1 MSKLVIVESPTKA
14 RTIRDFLPKGYQVEA
29 SMGHIRDLPASAAEI
44 PLKLKGEEWARLG
57 VNIEQGFEPLYVV
70 SKDKKKIVKELAAAL
85 KSADELILATDEDR
99 EGESIAW
106 HLTQV
111 LKPHVPIKRMVFHE
125 ITREAILEALKKCR
139 TIDEDLVEAQET
151 RRILDR
157 LVGYTVSPLLW
168 KKVAPGLSAGRVQS
182 AAVRML
188 VQREQDRRGFRS
200 GSYWDLKATLEAHA
214 EQFTAQL
221 VTLGGIRLATGA
233 DFDESTGRVPKGK
246 KVVLLDEKQAADLR
260 ERLLHGVWSVK
271 EVNEREQERTPAPPF
286 TTSTLQMEANR
297 KLGMSARETM
307 QVAQR
312 LYERGYITYMR
323 TDSVHL
329 SKQALATIRQCV
341 TTKYGADYL
350 SPTPRQFRTKSK
362 GAQEAHEAIR
372 PAGQKMPTADQL
384 HLTGQEFGLYDLIWK
399 RAIATQMA
407 NARLKL
413 STVTVAV
420 EDAEF
425 RASGKRVVFP
435 GFFRAYVEGADD
447 PSAALDDQETILPPL
462 KQDEPVDCRALDP
475 TRHDTKP
482 PARYTD
488 ATLVK
493 DLESNGIGRPSTYAT
508 IISTIQDRGYVVK
521 QGNQLIP
528 TFTAFAVNGLM
539 EEHFPELVDTQFTA
553 RVEQV
558 LDDIA
563 SGGTEGVPYLESF
576 YLGERGLDQQVKMKE
591 QEIDPRGIN
600 ALEIESLSARV
611 RIGPYGPYLEYENG
625 SGLVRI
631 SLPEAMPPGDLVD
644 EEIRHLLRQKE
655 EGPQPLGRHPQTGEP
670 VFILIGP
677 YGPYAQLGE
686 NGESGTNSKH
696 AKPRRVSLPK
706 TLKPES
712 VTLDQA
718 VSLLELP
725 RNLGPHPDDG
735 KPVEAG
741 IGRFGPFVRH
751 DGEYRS
757 LAKTDNVLQIGLARA
772 LELLAQE
779 KGRRKTEIIRELGE
793 HPEGGVVGLYE
804 GRYGPYVKHG
814 KVNASLPKGLTAQEV
829 TLDQAVV
836 LLSEKQTKK
845 PASKRGAKTAGKTT
859 TKSASK
865 STSKTSSK
873 SASKPKSRTASRP
886 ASKTT
891 SKSTAKSPAK
901 STSKTS
907 AKSPSTATSKTKMP
921 QE

>member
-14 RTIRDFLPKGYQVEA
+14 RTIREFLPKDYQVEA

-44 PLKLKGEEWARLG
+44 PPKLKGEEWARLG
-57 VNIEQGFEPLYVV
+57 VNVGQGFEPLYVI
-70 SKDKKKIVKELAAAL
+70 SRDKKKVVRDLTAAL

-106 HLTQV
+106 HLMQV
-111 LKPHVPIKRMVFHE
+111 LKPRIPIKRMVFHE
-125 ITREAILEALKKCR
+125 ITREAIQDALKKCR
-139 TIDEDLVEAQET
+139 TIDSDLVEAQET

-182 AAVRML
+182 AAVRLL
-188 VQREQDRRGFRS
+188 VQREQDRRGFHS
-200 GSYWDLKATLEAHA
+200 GSYWDLKATIEAHA
-214 EQFTAQL
+214 ERFTAQL
-221 VTLGGIRLATGA
+221 VTLGGVRLATGA
-233 DFDESTGRVPKGK
+233 DFDESTGRIPKGK
-246 KVVLLDEKQAADLR
+246 KVVLLEQQQAADLR
-260 ERLLHGVWSVK
+260 DRLLKGAWSVK

-312 LYERGYITYMR
+312 LYEQGYITYMR

-329 SKQALATIRQCV
+329 SKQALGTIRQCV
-341 TTKYGADYL
+341 MNKYGQDYL

-372 PAGQKMPTADQL
+372 PAGQRMPTAEEL
-384 HLTGQEFGLYDLIWK
+384 HLSGQEFRLYDLIWK

-407 NARLKL
+407 NAKLKL
-413 STVTVAV
+413 STVTLAV

-462 KQDEPVDCRALDP
+462 KQGEPVDCRALDP
-475 TRHDTKP
+475 MQHDTKP

-493 DLESNGIGRPSTYAT
+493 ELESNGIGRPSTYAT

-528 TFTAFAVNGLM
+528 TFTAFAVNHLM

-576 YLGERGLDQQVKMKE
+576 YLGERGLDQQVKAKE
-591 QEIDPRGIN
+591 IEIDPREIH
-600 ALEIESLSARV
+600 ALEVQPLSVRV
-611 RIGPYGPYLEYENG
+611 RIGPYGPYLEYENNG
-625 SGLVRI
+625 DLVRV

-655 EGPQPLGRHPQTGEP
+655 EGPQPLGHHPESGEP
-670 VFILIGP
+670 VFALIGP
-677 YGPYAQLGE
+677 YGPYVQLGE
-686 NGESGTNSKH
+686 NGESGTNGKG

-706 TLKPES
+706 NLKPE
-712 VTLDQA
+712 TIALDQA
-718 VSLLELP
+718 IALLELP

-735 KPVEAG
+735 KAVEAG

-757 LAKTDNVLQIGLARA
+757 LTKTDDVLKVGLPRA
-772 LELLAQE
+772 LDLLAQE
-779 KGRRKTEIIRELGE
+779 KGRRKVEMLRELGE
-793 HPEGGVVGLYE
+793 HPEGGVIGLFE

-814 KVNASLPKGLTAQEV
+814 KVNASLPKAMSAQDI
-829 TLDQAVV
+829 TLEQALA
-836 LLSEKQTKK
+836 LLSEKQAKK
-845 PASKRGAKTAGKTT
+845 PAANKGAKSTRKSTSKSTPKTAPKTT
-859 TKSASK
+859 SKSKSSTSAASK
-865 STSKTSSK
+865 TGTKAAPKSTAKKKTASTSKTS
-873 SASKPKSRTASRP
+873 
-886 ASKTT
+886 KTPN
-891 SKSTAKSPAK
+891 KKQV
-901 STSKTS
+901 
-907 AKSPSTATSKTKMP
+907 P